1 MAVRWVGL
9 VFWCSYHQTNLGR
22 VRFCCHW
29 AARPQGLSCSAI
41 VRLDK
46 SWASS
51 PQLDTDGVLPLE
63 EFNSPFHREGIQS
76 PMEGHS
82 GYRGANWSP
91 ERLAF
96 HQNLETFA
104 DRIGLIVGLQANGK
118 IAQDQAFAEIRSLW
132 SQLKA
137 SSKDLLNEK
146 P

>member
-1 MAVRWVGL
+1 M
-9 VFWCSYHQTNLGR
+9 TLGR
-22 VRFCCHW
+22 AKLRVP
-29 AARPQGLSCSAI
+29 AAIKQQGPNTLAMALLL
-41 VRLDK
+41 VLWKRVNP
-46 SWASS
+46 AAEY
-51 PQLDTDGVLPLE
+51 QLNKNGVSPLE
-63 EFNSPFHREGIQS
+63 EFNSTFHREGIQS

-118 IAQDQAFAEIRSLW
+118 IEQDQAYEEIRKLW

-137 SSKDLLNEK
+137 SSKDLLSDR
-146 P
+146 

>member
-1 MAVRWVGL
+1 M
-9 VFWCSYHQTNLGR
+9 
-22 VRFCCHW
+22 
-29 AARPQGLSCSAI
+29 
-41 VRLDK
+41 
-46 SWASS
+46 
-51 PQLDTDGVLPLE
+51 E
-63 EFNSPFHREGIQS
+63 EFKGAFQSEGIQS
-76 PMEGHS
+76 PLEGHS

>member
-1 MAVRWVGL
+1 VVGTL
-9 VFWCSYHQTNLGR
+9 ALLLGHNNLGNPT
-22 VRFCCHW
+22 
-29 AARPQGLSCSAI
+29 ANTS
-41 VRLDK
+41 
-46 SWASS
+46 
-51 PQLDTDGVLPLE
+51 GVPSLE
-63 EFNSPFHREGIQS
+63 EFNSPFHREGIHS

-118 IAQDQAFAEIRSLW
+118 IGQDQAFEEIRKLW

-137 SSKDLLNEK
+137 SSKELLNEI
-146 P
+146 